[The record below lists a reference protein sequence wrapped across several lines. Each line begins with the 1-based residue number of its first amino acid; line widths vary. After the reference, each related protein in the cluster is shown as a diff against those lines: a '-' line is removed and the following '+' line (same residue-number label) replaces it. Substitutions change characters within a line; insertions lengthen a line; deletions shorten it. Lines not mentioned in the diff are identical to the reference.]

1 MRRAD
6 KLNYTRLEPIEI
18 INLSPLA
25 TASES
30 RTSQATKLGPFCKSL
45 YPLSFSFSFSLFTQ
59 KQSCARQEQ
68 MSGGGRV
75 ASWSFKIN
83 YVTAQHRWQQ
93 ILNTCK
99 SLLKHPTNQKERM
112 IYFDIRYSHIFFFHA
127 KWFFNNSFA
136 AWETFTRGCLWWWV
150 QQNMEVH
157 NRFKLNA
164 LNSVANVA

>member
-18 INLSPLA
+18 IKLSPLA

-45 YPLSFSFSFSLFTQ
+45 CPLSLFSLSLSVHKSKAALGESKCQ
-59 KQSCARQEQ
+59 
-68 MSGGGRV
+68 GDRV
-75 ASWSFKIN
+75 ASRSFKIN

-112 IYFDIRYSHIFFFHA
+112 IYFDIRYSHIFFSRQMIF
-127 KWFFNNSFA
+127 
-136 AWETFTRGCLWWWV
+136 
-150 QQNMEVH
+150 Q
-157 NRFKLNA
+157 
-164 LNSVANVA
+164 